1 MHRGIDC
8 RSCQDGFRN
17 LRKIWWNQYPHRLEV
32 TADVLQHHLVRNFQP
47 AKAPK
52 GKNNLFPHF
61 PQHPNCEM
69 CKRPKV
75 TGAVCRW
82 NSQSQMPRATKF
94 GDILTVGP
102 TFLNEDGESWKN
114 RRYAI
119 VVHDLATQWTR
130 SYPCNR
136 RKSKVCIHTDISVEF
151 GKACQVPQWNHCAST
166 LHRPATAG
174 TAERA
179 VRGFKEGTSSIL
191 LQSGFGERWWAE
203 SMDCYGHSRNVQD
216 LFSMGELHM
225 DGDSRNN
232 SVGQSYHSERKSNII
247 RYQQQIRRGSIR
259 SARKHSQASLWV
271 TLHMRGEAGK
281 ETY

>member
-1 MHRGIDC
+1 MKTENRG
-8 RSCQDGFRN
+8 
-17 LRKIWWNQYPHRLEV
+17 KIEGTQLLFTIWQLNGLEAIHV
-32 TADVLQHHLVRNFQP
+32 TEEN
-47 AKAPK
+47 PK
-52 GKNNLFPHF
+52 F
-61 PQHPNCEM
+61 
-69 CKRPKV
+69 V
-75 TGAVCRW
+75 YT
-82 NSQSQMPRATKF
+82 
-94 GDILTVGP
+94 P
-102 TFLNEDGESWKN
+102 TFQSNLEK
-114 RRYAI
+114 
-119 VVHDLATQWTR
+119 L
-130 SYPCNR
+130 
-136 RKSKVCIHTDISVEF
+136 
-151 GKACQVPQWNHCAST
+151 CQVPQWNHCAST